1 MRLTVL
7 AAALIAMSTPL
18 PAPAAQML
26 PVQSDRAPDAQLPD
40 EIERAF
46 REMMD
51 RLRPA
56 LDDLLETMRVF
67 KDIDSIENYE
77 APEVLPNGDILIR
90 RRGDAPPW
98 PPEESPPEAA
108 PPAKAEPPGGV
119 KT

>member
-7 AAALIAMSTPL
+7 AAALVAMSASL
-18 PAPAAQML
+18 PAAGGQML
-26 PVQSDRAPDAQLPD
+26 PVQSERAPEPGLPD

-67 KDIDSIENYE
+67 EDIDSVENYE
-77 APEVLPNGDILIR
+77 APEVLPNGDIILR
-90 RRGDAPPW
+90 RRSDAPPW
-98 PPEESPPEAA
+98 PPAEPPPEAA
-108 PPAKAEPPGGV
+108 PPPKAEPPDSV